1 MHELFKYMMN
11 VLYTRLNAE
20 WQDSHIEYP
29 LWLTTIVLDELYYVV
44 TLVVMSLACF
54 AVGMIIGIVWTVI

>member
-11 VLYTRLNAE
+11 LLHTRLIAE
-20 WQDSHIEYP
+20 WQDSHISYP
-29 LWLTTIVLDELYYVV
+29 SWLTHVVMDEFNYVV

-54 AVGMIIGIVWTVI
+54 AMGMIIGIVWTVI

>member
-1 MHELFKYMMN
+1 MHVIFKYMMN

-29 LWLTTIVLDELYYVV
+29 LWLTTLVMDEFYYIT

-54 AVGMIIGIVWTVI
+54 AVGMIMGFIVTLV